1 MTVVPHDAPSLLADS
16 GPAGTP
22 SPAPRST
29 LFAGLRIVSA
39 CTLASRLLGLLRDIE
54 MARLFGAGPIL
65 DAFTVAFRVPNL
77 ARQLLG
83 EGALTAAFLPAFLRE
98 QQQSGPEAARQLTS
112 ATFVQLGKL
121 LSGIVIVG
129 ELGIGLMLLCLELNA
144 DVVRL
149 LQLMALFAPY
159 VILVCFTALL
169 CAALQ
174 SLNRFFW
181 PAGLPVLLN
190 LLWLGVVAVVPRLCD
205 DQELQIRGIA
215 VSLLGAG
222 FIQLLVPIG
231 VLHRSGY
238 RWSSTWRDALPQ
250 AREVFHSMIPVVA
263 GVTLSQLNSLVDS
276 ALAWG
281 LSLPV
286 WKAAAPAAW
295 LPVLESG
302 TASALYLGQRMY
314 QFPLGVFGVALGTVL
329 FPILTRHAEQ
339 RDMPGFRSDLTL
351 GLRLS
356 LAIGL
361 PASAGLILVAGPLS
375 TALFQHGRFDVHD
388 AALTAGMVRA
398 YGSAAWAFI
407 LLLIANR
414 GFYALQDRQS
424 PVHIGKW
431 AVVWNLVLS
440 AILIYPLQG
449 TGLAW
454 GTSLA
459 TMGQAVWSMSR
470 LARQSGGLDWPVA
483 RTTLFKTLV
492 CCGVMITTVLGLQT
506 LHWPGDSLKI
516 RMAILGGQCLAG
528 GAAYLLSAWLIR
540 LDEPWML
547 LRRQSPGVATPRLS
561 KDSEIDHSGEPHE

>member
-1 MTVVPHDAPSLLADS
+1 MTLVPDDAPRLPPDP
-16 GPAGTP
+16 GPRGTP
-22 SPAPRST
+22 PPAPRST
-29 LFAGLRIVSA
+29 LFAGLRIVGA
-39 CTLASRLLGLLRDIE
+39 CTLASRVLGLLRDTA
-54 MARLFGAGPIL
+54 MAALFGAGPIL

-121 LSGIVIVG
+121 LSGIVIAG
-129 ELGIGLMLLCLELNA
+129 ELGIGLTLLCLDLNA
-144 DVVRL
+144 DVARL
-149 LQLMALFAPY
+149 LQLLALFAPY
-159 VILVCFTALL
+159 VILVCLTALL

-181 PAGLPVLLN
+181 PALLPVLLN
-190 LLWLGVVAVVPRLCD
+190 LFWLGAVAVVPHLCTD
-205 DQELQIRGIA
+205 PELQIRWIA

-222 FIQLLVPIG
+222 LVQLLVPMW
-231 VLHRSGY
+231 VLSSAGY
-238 RWSSTWRDALPQ
+238 RWSSTWREALPQ
-250 AREVFHSMIPVVA
+250 VREVFHSMIPVVA

-286 WKAAAPAAW
+286 WSEGAHPGW

-339 RDMPGFRSDLTL
+339 GDMPGFRADLTL

-361 PASAGLILVAGPLS
+361 PASAGLMLVAGPLS
-375 TALFQHGRFDVHD
+375 TALFQHGRFDVRD
-388 AALTAGMVRA
+388 AELTAGMVRA

-414 GFYALQDRQS
+414 GFYALQDRRS
-424 PVHIGKW
+424 PVQIGKW
-431 AVVWNLVLS
+431 SVVWNLILS
-440 AILIYPLQG
+440 AILIYPLHG
-449 TGLAW
+449 AGLAW

-459 TMGQAVWSMSR
+459 TMAQAVWSMSR

-483 RTTLFKTLV
+483 RTSLLKTLV
-492 CCGVMITTVLGLQT
+492 CCGGMVGVVRGLQ
-506 LHWPGDSLKI
+506 LIHWPGDSSKI
-516 RMAILGGQCLAG
+516 RLAILGGQCLGG
-528 GAAYLLSAWLIR
+528 GAAYLLSAWLVG

-547 LRRQSPGVATPRLS
+547 LRRQSPGVATPGLS
-561 KDSEIDHSGEPHE
+561 NDSHPHSAT

>member
-1 MTVVPHDAPSLLADS
+1 MGSPSF
-16 GPAGTP
+16 
-22 SPAPRST
+22 APRAN

-39 CTLASRLLGLLRDIE
+39 CTLASRVLGLLRDIA
-54 MARLFGAGPIL
+54 MAKHFGAGPIL

-98 QQQSGPEAARQLTS
+98 QQQSGPQAARQLTS
-112 ATFVQLGKL
+112 ATFIQLGKL
-121 LSGIVIVG
+121 LSGIVMTV
-129 ELGIGLMLLCLELNA
+129 ELVMGLALLCLDLPA
-144 DVVRL
+144 DVARL
-149 LQLMALFAPY
+149 IQLLGLFAPY
-159 VILVCFTALL
+159 VILVCLTALL

-181 PAGLPVLLN
+181 PAVLPVLLN
-190 LLWLGVVAVVPRLCD
+190 LVWLGAVAAVPSVCA
-205 DQELQIRGIA
+205 DQELQIRWIA

-222 FIQLLVPIG
+222 LIQLLVPVW
-231 VLHRSGY
+231 VLHRAGY
-238 RWSSTWRDALPQ
+238 RWSSRWRDSLPQ
-250 AREVFHSMIPVVA
+250 VREVFRSMIPVVA

-276 ALAWG
+276 VMAWG

-286 WKAAAPAAW
+286 WGESAYPAW
-295 LPVLESG
+295 WPVLESG

-339 RDMPGFRSDLTL
+339 GDMPAFRADLTL

-361 PASAGLILVAGPLS
+361 PASAGLMLVAGPLS

-388 AALTAGMVRA
+388 AALTAGMIRA

-414 GFYALQDRQS
+414 GFYALHDRRT
-424 PVHIGKW
+424 PVQIGKW
-431 AVVWNLVLS
+431 AVVWNLGLS

-459 TMGQAVWSMSR
+459 TMAQAVWSMSR
-470 LARQSGGLDWPVA
+470 LARQCGGLDWQVS
-483 RTTLFKTLV
+483 RTSLCKTLAS
-492 CCGVMITTVLGLQT
+492 CGVMISVVLSLQ
-506 LHWPGDSLKI
+506 LIPWPGDSFPVRLV
-516 RMAILGGQCLAG
+516 ILGAQCLAG
-528 GAAYLLSAWLIR
+528 GTAYLASAWLIG

-547 LRRQSPGVATPRLS
+547 VRRQIPGVAPPGIS
-561 KDSEIDHSGEPHE
+561 SDSGSAT

>member
-1 MTVVPHDAPSLLADS
+1 
-16 GPAGTP
+16 
-22 SPAPRST
+22 
-29 LFAGLRIVSA
+29 
-39 CTLASRLLGLLRDIE
+39 
-54 MARLFGAGPIL
+54 MAALFGAGPIL

-98 QQQSGPEAARQLTS
+98 QQQSGHEAARQLTS
-112 ATFVQLGKL
+112 ATFVQLGQL
-121 LSGIVIVG
+121 LSGIVIAG
-129 ELGIGLMLLCLELNA
+129 ELGIGLTLLCIDLNA
-144 DVVRL
+144 DVARL
-149 LQLMALFAPY
+149 LQLLALFAPY
-159 VILVCFTALL
+159 VILVCLTALL

-181 PAGLPVLLN
+181 PAALPVLLN
-190 LLWLGVVAVVPRLCD
+190 LVWLGAVAFVPRLCE

-222 FIQLLVPIG
+222 FIQLLVPIW
-231 VLHRSGY
+231 VLQRSGY
-238 RWSSTWRDALPQ
+238 RWSSTWREALPQ
-250 AREVFHSMIPVVA
+250 VRGVFHSMIPVVA

-286 WKAAAPAAW
+286 WSDSAPPAW

-329 FPILTRHAEQ
+329 FPILTRHAEHG
-339 RDMPGFRSDLTL
+339 DMPGFRADLTL

-361 PASAGLILVAGPLS
+361 PASAGLMLVAGPLS
-375 TALFQHGRFDVHD
+375 SALFQHGRFDVHD

-414 GFYALQDRQS
+414 GFYALQDRRS
-424 PVHIGKW
+424 PVQIGKW
-431 AVVWNLVLS
+431 AVGWNLILS

-449 TGLAW
+449 AGLAW

-459 TMGQAVWSMSR
+459 TMAQAVWSMSR
-470 LARQSGGLDWPVA
+470 LARQSGGIDWPVA
-483 RTTLFKTLV
+483 RTTLLKTLV
-492 CCGVMITTVLGLQT
+492 CCGVMVATVLSLQAI
-506 LHWPGDSLKI
+506 HWPGDSLKI
-516 RMAILGGQCLAG
+516 RLAILGGQCLAG
-528 GAAYLLSAWLIR
+528 GATYLISAWLVG

-547 LRRQSPGVATPRLS
+547 VRRQSPGVATPGLS
-561 KDSEIDHSGEPHE
+561 KDSHPHSAT

>member
-1 MTVVPHDAPSLLADS
+1 MPHEAPQLPPGSGSVEPLAS
-16 GPAGTP
+16 
-22 SPAPRST
+22 APRTS

-39 CTLASRLLGLLRDIE
+39 CTLASRVLGLLRDTA
-54 MARLFGAGPIL
+54 MAALFGAGPIL
-65 DAFTVAFRVPNL
+65 DAFTVAFQIPNL

-98 QQQSGPEAARQLTS
+98 QRQSGPEAARQLTS
-112 ATFVQLGKL
+112 ATFVQLGQL
-121 LSGIVIVG
+121 LTGIVIAG
-129 ELGIGLMLLCLELNA
+129 ELVIGTLLLSLDLHP
-144 DVVRL
+144 DVARL
-149 LQLMALFAPY
+149 LQLLGLFAPY
-159 VILVCFTALL
+159 VILVCLTALL

-181 PAGLPVLLN
+181 PAVLPVLLN
-190 LLWLGVVAVVPRLCD
+190 LFWLGAVAVVPRVCAD
-205 DQELQIRGIA
+205 PESQIRWIA

-222 FIQLLVPIG
+222 LIQLGVPLLI
-231 VLHRSGY
+231 LHQAGY
-238 RWSSTWRDALPQ
+238 RWSATWRDSLPQ
-250 AREVFHSMIPVVA
+250 VREVFHSMLPVVV
-263 GVTLSQLNSLVDS
+263 GVTLSQLNALVDRV
-276 ALAWG
+276 LAWG

-286 WKAAAPAAW
+286 WGEASHPAW
-295 LPVLESG
+295 WPVLESG

-339 RDMPGFRSDLTL
+339 GDIPGFRADLTL

-361 PASAGLILVAGPLS
+361 PASAGLMLVAGPLS

-414 GFYALQDRQS
+414 GFYALHDRQT
-424 PVHIGKW
+424 PVQIGKW

-449 TGLAW
+449 AGLAW

-459 TMGQAVWSMSR
+459 TMAQAVWSMTR
-470 LARQSGGLDWPVA
+470 LARLSGGLDWPLA
-483 RTTLFKTLV
+483 RTSLLKTLV
-492 CCGVMITTVLGLQT
+492 CCGVMVGVVLGLQ
-506 LHWPGDSLKI
+506 LIHWPGDSFKVRL
-516 RMAILGGQCLAG
+516 AILGAQCLAG
-528 GAAYLLSAWLIR
+528 GAAYLASAWLVG

-547 LRRQSPGVATPRLS
+547 VRTQSPGVATPGRS
-561 KDSEIDHSGEPHE
+561 TDSDPHSTT